1 MSEREEKSMGLRS
14 YIIKRIFYSIL
25 LIFFVI
31 TINFIIFQLMPGSP
45 LASFMDPRLQ
55 PEQLE
60 ELRIKFGLDQPV
72 HIKFYR
78 YTQNLLTFEFGYSYL
93 TGELVSKEIM
103 LRLANTL
110 MLMGTVTVFSLVVG
124 VILGVIAA
132 HKRGGIFDTVSVFG
146 SLTTYAFPSFWMG
159 MIFLMIFA
167 FNLRWFPLG
176 GTIPKSWAINPPQTM
191 FDVIAGRLR
200 HLFLPALTLFLFSY
214 GGYLLLT
221 RALMMETLTEDYVTT
236 ARAKGLKERT
246 VLYKHALKNA
256 ALPLITQAAM
266 TFGFLISGAVITEQV
281 FSWHGLGQWIWSAI
295 YNHDYPVMQCFFFL
309 IALCVIVANFI
320 GDLLLGVVDPRIK
333 YG

>member
-1 MSEREEKSMGLRS
+1 MGLRS
-14 YIIKRIFYSIL
+14 YVIKRIFYSIL
-25 LIFFVI
+25 LVLFVI
-31 TINFIIFQLMPGSP
+31 TLNFIIFQLMPGSP
-45 LASFMDPRLQ
+45 LESFLDPRLQ
-55 PEQLE
+55 PEQIE
-60 ELRIKFGLDQPV
+60 ELKIKFGLREPLHV
-72 HIKFYR
+72 KFSR
-78 YTQNLLTFEFGYSYL
+78 YVQNVLTFEFGYSYQ
-93 TGELVSKEIM
+93 TGELVSDEIVT
-103 LRLANTL
+103 RLGNTL
-110 MLMGTVTVFSLVVG
+110 LLMGTVTVFSIVVG

-176 GTIPKSWAINPPQTM
+176 GTIPKSWALNPPATIL
-191 FDVIAGRLR
+191 DVIAGRLS

-246 VLYKHALKNA
+246 VLFKHALKNA
-256 ALPLITQAAM
+256 SLPLITQAAM
-266 TFGFLISGAVITEQV
+266 TFGFLVSGAVITEQV
-281 FSWHGLGQWIWSAI
+281 FGWNGLGQWIWFAI
-295 YNHDYPVMQCFFFL
+295 YNKDYPVMQCFFYL
-309 IALCVIVANFI
+309 IALCVIVANVI
-320 GDLLLGVVDPRIK
+320 GDLLLAVVDPRIK